1 MIGSF
6 LRDLFASRTPASRR
20 RPVNYRSLGVETLES
35 RTVPA
40 VVNFAI
46 APLPDVHLSPGQ
58 HQVPVLDVVV
68 KGTDWRSAISSLVVD
83 DTEQGALSHVRSGS
97 LYYESS
103 PGSWTHLD
111 SSPVSTAYGGRL
123 GFSHFGWVP
132 VGDSDGAHLQVRV
145 DTNDAA
151 FAPIHGELSI
161 AGANVRYG
169 GTHTYSGVVNPVGDN
184 HEEFPTL
191 SISGPPRGIYHIV
204 DLPVAQR
211 TVNANSRDQTVFE
224 LYLEQ
229 TPQSNAVT
237 NCMRFIN
244 EGELPMPFVRTA
256 TFYRELSP
264 GVWHAM
270 MTVRPD
276 AYGRLIFTVYSVGQQ
291 FQSGGRITHLQVR
304 VNTDPAMVGSAQVNL
319 QWYYS
324 TTTHR
329 GLKSWDV
336 LELNAP
342 VPPVTHG
349 MLSTGSTFFAASPG
363 TNVTLV
369 DVNIGGGQASYFDR
383 LDAHVGS
390 GSFAGATNFRL
401 YALDANDNVTGPAL
415 GTVTF
420 LDNNNLTITG
430 IGFTINWSKKFR
442 LIADLASFAQ
452 LDSVIAQG

>member
-1 MIGSF
+1 
-6 LRDLFASRTPASRR
+6 
-20 RPVNYRSLGVETLES
+20 
-35 RTVPA
+35 
-40 VVNFAI
+40 
-46 APLPDVHLSPGQ
+46 
-58 HQVPVLDVVV
+58 
-68 KGTDWRSAISSLVVD
+68 
-83 DTEQGALSHVRSGS
+83 
-97 LYYESS
+97 
-103 PGSWTHLD
+103 
-111 SSPVSTAYGGRL
+111 
-123 GFSHFGWVP
+123 
-132 VGDSDGAHLQVRV
+132 
-145 DTNDAA
+145 
-151 FAPIHGELSI
+151 
-161 AGANVRYG
+161 
-169 GTHTYSGVVNPVGDN
+169 
-184 HEEFPTL
+184 
-191 SISGPPRGIYHIV
+191 
-204 DLPVAQR
+204 
-211 TVNANSRDQTVFE
+211 
-224 LYLEQ
+224 
-229 TPQSNAVT
+229 
-237 NCMRFIN
+237 
-244 EGELPMPFVRTA
+244 
-256 TFYRELSP
+256 
-264 GVWHAM
+264 
-270 MTVRPD
+270 
-276 AYGRLIFTVYSVGQQ
+276 
-291 FQSGGRITHLQVR
+291 
-304 VNTDPAMVGSAQVNL
+304 MVGSAQVNL

-363 TNVTLV
+363 TNVALV